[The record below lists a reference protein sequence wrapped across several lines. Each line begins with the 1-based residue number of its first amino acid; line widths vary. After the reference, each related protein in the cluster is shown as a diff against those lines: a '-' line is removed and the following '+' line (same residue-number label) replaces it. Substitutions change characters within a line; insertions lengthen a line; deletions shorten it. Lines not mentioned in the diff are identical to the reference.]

1 VKPSSIEL
9 TLQQA
14 RCLQLAA
21 QGLLQSSP
29 KTATRTALRACIL
42 RMGLLQIDT
51 IHVVARSPYLVLFSR
66 LGAYPQAWLE
76 GALAKGEVFET
87 WAHEACFAPI
97 SDLHAHRLFNREA
110 RKHWGLE
117 HAQKSHT
124 QQRAQLDKLLA
135 HIRDNGP
142 VKTSDFERTEGG
154 GSAWW
159 GWKDEKRWLEA
170 LFASGELMVA
180 RREKFQRVYDL
191 AERVAPHLGLHHG
204 LALQSLAPGQ
214 KAAANSEPT
223 WTSGFAPLSIR
234 AGLEGASSIEKVRQ
248 QFLEKSVAA
257 LGITQARWVHDY
269 YRSKPRLKDADLNA
283 LVEQGVLLR
292 VRVESWDV
300 PAYVHASQAALLKK
314 ALAGKLLPTHTA
326 LLSPFDPIVWDRER
340 ALAMFDFDYRLECY
354 TPEAKRIHGYFV
366 LPILCRGELIGR
378 LDAKAHRAQGVF
390 EIKALHAQTGAAWT
404 ALQTADVAQAIQ
416 RCANWHAT
424 PDVTINQTRPA
435 KLAAALRRA
444 LRDASLESSK
454 R

>member
-1 VKPSSIEL
+1 MEL

-21 QGLLQSSP
+21 QGLLQP
-29 KTATRTALRACIL
+29 NVKAATRAALRACIE

-51 IHVVARSPYLVLFSR
+51 IHVVSRSPYLVLFSR
-66 LGAYPQAWLE
+66 LGAYPLSWLDE
-76 GALAKGEVFET
+76 ALAQGDVFET

-97 SDLHAHRLFNREA
+97 EDLLAHRIFNREA
-110 RKHWGLE
+110 RVHWGLAN
-117 HAQKSHT
+117 AQKSHT
-124 QQRAQLDKLLA
+124 QQRAELDQLLA
-135 HIRDNGP
+135 HIRDKGP

-170 LFASGELMVA
+170 LFASGDLMVA

-191 AERVAPHLGLHHG
+191 AERVAPQ
-204 LALQSLAPGQ
+204 LASF
-214 KAAANSEPT
+214 NSTAKTVSDALNAQIP
-223 WTSGFAPLSIR
+223 
-234 AGLEGASSIEKVRQ
+234 AGLSGAINGTVAQVRQ
-248 QFLEKSVAA
+248 LFIEKSVAA

-269 YRSKPRLKDADLNA
+269 YRSKPRLKEADLDA

-292 VRVESWDV
+292 VAVQGWNA
-300 PAYVHASQAALLKK
+300 PAYVHASNAALLKK
-314 ALAGKLLPTHTA
+314 ALADQLEATHTA

-340 ALAMFDFDYRLECY
+340 ALAMFDLDYRLECY
-354 TPEAKRIHGYFV
+354 TPEAKRVYGYFV

-390 EIKALHAQTGAAWT
+390 EVKALHAQAGATWT
-404 ALQTADVAQAIQ
+404 ASQIVDVAQAIQ

-424 PDVTINQTRPA
+424 PDVTIGSTRPA
-435 KLAAALRRA
+435 NLAAALQRA
-444 LRDASLESSK
+444 LRAAPPESS
-454 R
+454 

>member
-1 VKPSSIEL
+1 MP
-9 TLQQA
+9 LQQA

-21 QGLLQSSP
+21 QGLLQP
-29 KTATRTALRACIL
+29 TARAATRGALRACIA

-66 LGAYPQAWLE
+66 LGPYPQSWLDE
-76 GALAKGEVFET
+76 ALTKGEVFET

-97 SDLHAHRLFNREA
+97 DDLNAHRLFNRET
-110 RKHWGLE
+110 RKHWGLVN
-117 HAQKSHT
+117 AQKSHA
-124 QQRAQLDKLLA
+124 QQRAELDKLLA

-142 VKTSDFERTEGG
+142 VKTSDFERTEGK

-170 LFASGELMVA
+170 LFATGELMVA

-191 AERVAPHLGLHHG
+191 AERVAPQ
-204 LALQSLAPGQ
+204 LAASLEAPTPGQ
-214 KAAANSEPT
+214 
-223 WTSGFAPLSIR
+223 
-234 AGLEGASSIEKVRQ
+234 VRNR
-248 QFLEKSVAA
+248 FIEKSVAA

-269 YRSKPRLKDADLNA
+269 YRSKPRLKDADLDA
-283 LVEQGVLLR
+283 LVEQGNLLR
-292 VRVESWDV
+292 VRVDGWDA

-314 ALAGKLLPTHTA
+314 AIAGKLLPTHTA

-354 TPEAKRIHGYFV
+354 TPEAKRVHGYFF

-378 LDAKAHRAQGVF
+378 LDAKAHRAEGVF
-390 EIKALHAQTGAAWT
+390 EVKALHAQSGAAWT
-404 ALQTADVAQAIQ
+404 ESQIADVAQAIQ

-424 PDVTINQTRPA
+424 PKVTISQTRPA
-435 KLAAALRRA
+435 KLAAALKRA
-444 LRDASLESSK
+444 LRDAP
-454 R
+454 